1 MVPLNTRFD
10 GLVHRLLL
18 LFVICLFSLS
28 HPLDGIFSAP
38 GTLAAGTGAGR
49 HWHQREDRGYQ
60 RRLEECRLLCLLGP
74 PHFGD
79 SWDPDSM
86 WQPRALTYVDGPI

>member
-1 MVPLNTRFD
+1 MVWSID
-10 GLVHRLLL
+10 CSS
-18 LFVICLFSLS
+18 CLSFAFLAI
-28 HPLDGIFSAP
+28 PIPVDGIFSAP

>member
-1 MVPLNTRFD
+1 MVWSID
-10 GLVHRLLL
+10 CSS
-18 LFVICLFSLS
+18 CLSFAFLAF
-28 HPLDGIFSAP
+28 PIPVDGIFSAP